1 MASNSHGNDNEK
13 DLQKAIDGK
22 CTNELN
28 DNLKSFIN
36 FIAEKEGIQ
45 INETTKIRAVNVGG
59 NYKSDINLS
68 ILDNTYGVSVKT
80 GSGNSIHQEKSS
92 EFVNFIKNELNASSN
107 ICDNFIW
114 FIDSLDDAS
123 TLKKENPAKINELRS
138 FVDQN
143 RNALSNRFLRTG
155 LNTSNF
161 VDYVYYGTPSNGI
174 WGRIDEIFE
183 LIENTKSS
191 TRGALKMGPLGLQAW
206 NRTNEKKRYTLQ
218 VKWTSIENDL
228 KSLN

>member
-1 MASNSHGNDNEK
+1 
-13 DLQKAIDGK
+13 
-22 CTNELN
+22 
-28 DNLKSFIN
+28 
-36 FIAEKEGIQ
+36 
-45 INETTKIRAVNVGG
+45 RAVNVGG

-155 LNTSNF
+155 L
-161 VDYVYYGTPSNGI
+161 
-174 WGRIDEIFE
+174 
-183 LIENTKSS
+183 
-191 TRGALKMGPLGLQAW
+191 
-206 NRTNEKKRYTLQ
+206 
-218 VKWTSIENDL
+218 
-228 KSLN
+228 